1 MGEGDSI
8 TTSGDSR
15 RAIIYPDNAA
25 VAGIRACLQAALGA
39 VSTQNLFL
47 ALPNAQLARAV
58 LLDDLSAA
66 YERCHRLGVDDATL
80 ACAAAEG
87 TPGLA
92 SLASLLYAARGIAR
106 AAGIAEQGSLPVQSG
121 AVAGAERIH
130 VREISA
136 ALERAQALKAHLVA
150 VPRELIVSLGESE
163 AEDLPGAIPRM

>member
-1 MGEGDSI
+1 MGEGDSV

-15 RAIIYPDNAA
+15 RPIIYPDNAA

-58 LLDDLSAA
+58 VLDDLCAA
-66 YERCHRLGVDDATL
+66 YERCQRLGVDDATL
-80 ACAAAEG
+80 ACAGAEG

-92 SLASLLYAARGIAR
+92 ALASVLYAARGIAR
-106 AAGIAEQGSLPVQSG
+106 AAGIGGQTGSLPVQNG

-130 VREISA
+130 VREVGA
-136 ALERAQALKAHLVA
+136 AL
-150 VPRELIVSLGESE
+150 
-163 AEDLPGAIPRM
+163 